1 MSTNVN
7 SKHTEIDSEGAMV
20 GGVKER
26 VKDEDNESMS
36 GFTVSLQK
44 KTSTSDDQLVLALM
58 MVCQTRKIHFV
69 VS

>member
-1 MSTNVN
+1 
-7 SKHTEIDSEGAMV
+7 MV

-26 VKDEDNESMS
+26 VKDEDNESMT

-58 MVCQTRKIHFV
+58 MVCQTHKIHFV